1 MSRVYDKDKEAEL
14 ESEIQSL
21 DDGIAEQSQMLQE
34 FEGKPLEDDAA
45 VATRNEAIAKH
56 TRLCNDR
63 KVKADQLA
71 DMRLFK
77 PTEALPSVEPDAEMQ
92 AVDEFLR
99 GKTEGTSGN
108 GNTITFDIN
117 KMSDRQRAQAIANAD
132 QMLQRSDV
140 ATGAGAAQAGL
151 DPRTVPT
158 MIDSLR
164 SYGTGLEV
172 ISLMHTPDGN
182 KMTYPMTDNTTQEGE
197 FLADEGTAITTQDPN
212 EISSVGLDTRRC
224 SSKFIPVSNVLL
236 QDAIYD
242 IVGHTTMQCA
252 RRQGRAIS
260 RKIVNAVHA
269 TDGMDGFISV
279 GTDVQLSSN
288 TTIAFVDDLIKLM
301 HSIDRAYLSSEGG
314 LGSPLMAGSGLTNMS
329 GFVGFVCS
337 YDMLRILRTAK
348 DSDNRPIWQ
357 PNTQVGAPSML
368 FGMPLKVIDEMDNFA
383 AAKRPIAFG
392 NFHYMQGRFAKDMT
406 VTRFYDYGTAGGDFT
421 AFLGMSRFGVRSV
434 ITPVSNKN
442 PAIACGLTPS

>member
-14 ESEIQSL
+14 ESEIQTL
-21 DDGIAEQSQMLQE
+21 DEGIAEQSQMLQD
-34 FEGKPLEDDAA
+34 FEGQDLSDDSKMAE
-45 VATRNEAIAKH
+45 RNEALAKH
-56 TRLCNDR
+56 TRMCNDR
-63 KVKADQLA
+63 KAKFDSLTE
-71 DMRLFK
+71 MRLFK
-77 PTEALPSVEPDAEMQ
+77 PAEALPSVEPDPEM
-92 AVDEFLR
+92 AALDSFLR
-99 GKTEGTSGN
+99 GKSEGTSSKGN
-108 GNTITFDIN
+108 AITFDIS
-117 KMSDRQRAQAIANAD
+117 KMSDRQRAQAIANED

-164 SYGTGLEV
+164 AYGSGLEV

-197 FLADEGTAITTQDPN
+197 FLADEGTAITTEDPN
-212 EISSVGLDTRRC
+212 QIGSVVLDTRRC

-252 RRQGRAIS
+252 RRQGRIIS
-260 RKIVNAVHA
+260 RKIVNAVHS

-288 TTIAFVDDLIKLM
+288 TTLAFVDDLIKLM
-301 HSIDRAYLSSEGG
+301 HKIDRAYLSSEGG
-314 LGSPLMAGSGLTNMS
+314 LGSPLMAGTGLTNMS

-348 DSDNRPIWQ
+348 DSENRPIWQ

-368 FGMPLKVIDEMDNFA
+368 FGMPLKVIDEMDEFG

-406 VTRFYDYGTAGGDFT
+406 VTRFYDYGTASGDFT
-421 AFLGMSRFGVRSV
+421 AFLGMTRFGVRST

-442 PAIACGLTPS
+442 PAIAVGLTPS